1 MTETMNTFATLT
13 NLDADK
19 LYFIHVGS
27 MLKSYGLGMDDIA
40 PVATATVR
48 TWSLTPSA
56 PVLEYGGHTASS
68 VVVQWRFDNSTLEVV
83 QVSRNNETWLD
94 CIDANHCL
102 SSTRRPVEE
111 RQLYIEGL
119 LTLSKLEPGSSYVL
133 YVRGCTKQGCGPST
147 SIAAQTILQVPAA
160 PSIGLL
166 GSSVNTA
173 ALNWTFDDTETVLVQ
188 VSQNHTTWLNCT
200 DEKDNCKISSL
211 YNWSASHWSGIVT
224 LINLHSGTFYTA
236 SVRGCNYYGCGAHN
250 STDFSTAKAARFPLR
265 AVAMVSTSDAW
276 DSLDFLVLDESMSY
290 VHPKEVSMWEDNMK
304 SWPPIEKPD
313 IVFYLVHS
321 KACDLQEVRAY
332 KSLESYLYLTSGLV
346 GTVLHHRISDQLGY
360 FKAEVGRSQSFN
372 AAPHKAWACVHTTGR
387 VVTGGCS
394 CMAGQ
399 AKVCSHVGAILW
411 KMEHAFVNK
420 MTGTACTDE
429 AAAWNREIK
438 CPNVLNCEDL
448 LNSGKY
454 DIKKNGNGIFE
465 LQPKGRNKFYYQV
478 QFAMHCTGKTV
489 CHLYVWSEGHDEVVV
504 VPYNKDFMKCY
515 LQRVKNFYF
524 KSLLP
529 AFVEDVNSGKITLSN
544 EYKQLARM

>member
-1 MTETMNTFATLT
+1 
-13 NLDADK
+13 
-19 LYFIHVGS
+19 
-27 MLKSYGLGMDDIA
+27 
-40 PVATATVR
+40 
-48 TWSLTPSA
+48 
-56 PVLEYGGHTASS
+56 
-68 VVVQWRFDNSTLEVV
+68 
-83 QVSRNNETWLD
+83 
-94 CIDANHCL
+94 
-102 SSTRRPVEE
+102 
-111 RQLYIEGL
+111 
-119 LTLSKLEPGSSYVL
+119 
-133 YVRGCTKQGCGPST
+133 
-147 SIAAQTILQVPAA
+147 
-160 PSIGLL
+160 
-166 GSSVNTA
+166 
-173 ALNWTFDDTETVLVQ
+173 
-188 VSQNHTTWLNCT
+188 
-200 DEKDNCKISSL
+200 
-211 YNWSASHWSGIVT
+211 
-224 LINLHSGTFYTA
+224 
-236 SVRGCNYYGCGAHN
+236 
-250 STDFSTAKAARFPLR
+250 
-265 AVAMVSTSDAW
+265 MVSTSDAW
-276 DSLDFLVLDESMSY
+276 DSLDFLALDESMSY

-411 KMEHAFVNK
+411 KMEHAFANK

-429 AAAWNREIK
+429 AAAWNRGTKKNVTPTSLDNISFGKNEQNTEILGTVDVLQFHTHEEYLHHIEDGPLAGLMKIPGTLFHETLMAPPRDPPAAQDPSAVQCDAIPLAHSSHEDATTLPNSCPACWEAYNELVAISAPSMDLLCKKTADQGSCTLWHESRRMRLTSSMVKRIPILASTDPSKAVKDILHPSFRGNQATEHGRRSEPKARRKFMLDHHCTVRQTGLVVCPELPWLAASPDGIIDGIDALLEIK

-465 LQPKGRNKFYYQV
+465 LQPKGKNKFYYQV

-504 VPYNKDFMKCY
+504 VPYNKDFMKCH